1 MAQESTCF
9 RRLPSLVRVSGAVTK
24 PRRVWGGLKHG
35 QEMDLEMGKQQIKH
49 TLMQEKRCN
58 FIMWN
63 LIALHPHLNLL
74 FQASVSC
81 LIRQSTQ

>member
-1 MAQESTCF
+1 
-9 RRLPSLVRVSGAVTK
+9 
-24 PRRVWGGLKHG
+24 
-35 QEMDLEMGKQQIKH
+35 MDLGKQQIKH

-58 FIMWN
+58 FIVWN

-81 LIRQSTQ
+81 LSGRVHNNCQVKNQSSPDSGALNLGVFRRVSAITYDFSGAK

>member
-1 MAQESTCF
+1 MNLRKQ
-9 RRLPSLVRVSGAVTK
+9 RR
-24 PRRVWGGLKHG
+24 
-35 QEMDLEMGKQQIKH
+35 KH

-63 LIALHPHLNLL
+63 LIALRPHLNLL

-81 LIRQSTQ
+81 LIRQSKQELSGKESKWPRFRRTELGRFRRVSAITYDFSGAK